1 MMNKEFKLKM
11 VKYFESDYEMNKR
24 KDGMLEVFNSGGGVE
39 DAFSKEEIFERL
51 NRVNSFEELGSF
63 WDMMGGDY
71 VMDLGSLIDE
81 IEREKID

>member
-1 MMNKEFKLKM
+1 MNKEFKLKM

-39 DAFSKEEIFERL
+39 DVFSKEEIFETL
-51 NRVNSFEELGSF
+51 NKVNSFEELDGF
-63 WDMMGGDY
+63 WNLMGGDY

-81 IEREKID
+81 ISKEKIA

>member
-39 DAFSKEEIFERL
+39 DVFSKEEIFETL
-51 NRVNSFEELGSF
+51 NRVNSFEELDRF
-63 WDMMGGDY
+63 WNLMGGDY

-81 IEREKID
+81 ISKEKIA